1 VSGWRTARLGDVCEK
16 ITDGTH
22 HSPANGP
29 VGDFMYVTA
38 KNIKPWGLDL
48 NDISYIDAKTHR
60 EIYAR
65 CDVRKDDIL
74 YVKDGATTGR
84 VALNTLDEQFSLLSS
99 VGVLRPGPAVKPKFL
114 LYALQVP
121 FVLDRM
127 LGDMAGVAITRL
139 TIRKL
144 KDAEIP
150 LAPIELQ
157 DEIVA
162 EIEKQ
167 FSRLDE
173 AVANLQRVKAN
184 LKRYKASVLKDA
196 VEGRLVPT
204 EAELARREGRTFE
217 TGEQLL
223 QRILATRRDQW
234 SRSGAYKAPLNRSN
248 EKPGELS
255 EGWVWSTYEQ
265 VGRMQLGRQ
274 RSPKYHNGPNMRP
287 YLRVQNVFEDRIDL
301 SDVMEMEFSA
311 SDFEKYQLAPGDLLL
326 NEGQS
331 PELLGRPAIY
341 RGELPGACFTNTLI
355 RFRAAEGV
363 SVEFALHLSRHYML
377 AGRFVDEGTI
387 TTNIAHLSLGRLAT
401 VEFPLPPFAEQK
413 RIVEEIERRLSLA
426 RGVEVGV
433 DANLKRAQ
441 ALRQS
446 TLAKA
451 FLSR

>member
-1 VSGWRTARLGDVCEK
+1 MSDWKTARLGDVCEK

-22 HSPANGP
+22 HSPVNGP

-65 CDVRKDDIL
+65 CDVRKNDIL
-74 YVKDGATTGR
+74 YIKDGATTGR
-84 VALNTLDEQFSLLSS
+84 ATLNTRDEEFSLLSS
-99 VGVLRPGPAVKPKFL
+99 VGVLRPGPLVKPKYL

-121 FVLDRM
+121 AVLDRM

-150 LAPIELQ
+150 LAPIEQQ

-184 LKRYKASVLKDA
+184 LKRYKAAVLKDA
-196 VEGRLVPT
+196 VEGRIVPT
-204 EAELARREGRTFE
+204 EGNWTHTKLGEVAMSVRNGYSHKPNADSGTRIFRISAVRPMELNADDVRYLSGPASDYESFMAGEGDVLFTRYNGSRDYVGVCALVPGGMPPTVYPDKLIRVRVPTAVLLPAFVVIAASTGRGRGFIESMIRT
-217 TGEQLL
+217 TAGQ
-223 QRILATRRDQW
+223 
-234 SRSGAYKAPLNRSN
+234 SGVSGSDIKAIPISIPPL
-248 EKPGELS
+248 E
-255 EGWVWSTYEQ
+255 EQ
-265 VGRMQLGRQ
+265 V
-274 RSPKYHNGPNMRP
+274 
-287 YLRVQNVFEDRIDL
+287 
-301 SDVMEMEFSA
+301 
-311 SDFEKYQLAPGDLLL
+311 
-326 NEGQS
+326 
-331 PELLGRPAIY
+331 
-341 RGELPGACFTNTLI
+341 
-355 RFRAAEGV
+355 
-363 SVEFALHLSRHYML
+363 
-377 AGRFVDEGTI
+377 
-387 TTNIAHLSLGRLAT
+387 
-401 VEFPLPPFAEQK
+401 
-413 RIVEEIERRLSLA
+413 RIVAEADRRLSVV
-426 RGVEVGV
+426 RGVESEV

-441 ALRQS
+441 ALRQA

-451 FLSR
+451 FSASLKGTE

>member
-1 VSGWRTARLGDVCEK
+1 MSDWKSVRLGDICEK

-65 CDVRKDDIL
+65 CDVRKNDIL
-74 YVKDGATTGR
+74 YIKDGATTGR
-84 VALNTLDEQFSLLSS
+84 AALNTLDREFSLLSS
-99 VGVLRPGPAVKPKFL
+99 VGVLRPGPLVKPKYL

-121 FVLDRM
+121 VVLDRM

-150 LAPIELQ
+150 LAPIGQQ

-162 EIEKQ
+162 EIETQ

-173 AVANLQRVKAN
+173 AVANLKRVKAN

-204 EAELARREGRTFE
+204 EAELARREGRSFE

-223 QRILATRRDQW
+223 QRILETRRSQW
-234 SRSGAYKAPLNRSN
+234 HGRGKYKEPNAPQETDS
-248 EKPGELS
+248 
-255 EGWVWSTYEQ
+255 
-265 VGRMQLGRQ
+265 
-274 RSPKYHNGPNMRP
+274 
-287 YLRVQNVFEDRIDL
+287 F
-301 SDVMEMEFSA
+301 
-311 SDFEKYQLAPGDLLL
+311 
-326 NEGQS
+326 
-331 PELLGRPAIY
+331 
-341 RGELPGACFTNTLI
+341 ELPGWVLSNGGQLFQWSSGVNLPVKKLTGGVVPVYGGNGVNGWHTESNVSSPTLVVGRVGAGCGNVHLADRAAWITDNAIYATWVPCGCSLAYLCVVLAVANLNSVAAGSGQPFVNQTILNDTLI
-355 RFRAAEGV
+355 PLP
-363 SVEFALHLSRHYML
+363 S
-377 AGRFVDEGTI
+377 
-387 TTNIAHLSLGRLAT
+387 T
-401 VEFPLPPFAEQK
+401 VEQN
-413 RIVEEIERRLSLA
+413 RIVAEVDRRLSLV
-426 RGVEVGV
+426 RGVEGEV

-446 TLAKA
+446 VLIKV
-451 FLSR
+451 FGQRLVG